1 VDRALFE
8 EMRGME
14 DEHWWLVGRG
24 RILLSIVEQEC
35 ERRGGRVERLL
46 DVGSGT
52 GAMLQELSRFADE
65 AVGVETDPIPLAMS
79 RERGLAVQEAPAND
93 LPSSDES
100 VDVLTAFDVLEHVPD
115 DVGAAAEFLR
125 VLRPGGVAIVSVPAY
140 SWLWSGHDVVHGHH
154 RRYTTG
160 SLVGSL
166 RSAGFDVRSSGYFN
180 SFLLPVAIADRLAAR
195 VLRRP
200 SKSDLQPLYPPLNA
214 VLRRI
219 LLAERSRVLRGG
231 FPAGLSAFAVAERP
245 A

>member
-14 DEHWWLVGRG
+14 TEHWWLVGRG
-24 RILLSIVEQEC
+24 RILLAIVEQEC
-35 ERRGGRVERLL
+35 ARRGGHVDRLL

-52 GAMLQELSRFADE
+52 GAILQELSRFADE

-79 RERGLAVQEAPAND
+79 RERGLTVQEAPANA
-93 LPSSDES
+93 LPFPDGS

-115 DVGAAAEFLR
+115 DIAAATEFLR
-125 VLRPGGVAIVSVPAY
+125 VLRPGGAAIVSVPAY
-140 SWLWSGHDVVHGHH
+140 AWLWSGHDVVHGHH

-160 SLVGSL
+160 TLARSLHA
-166 RSAGFDVRSSGYFN
+166 AGLDVRRSGYFN
-180 SFLLPVAIADRLAAR
+180 SLLLPVAITERLLAR

-200 SKSDLQPLYPPLNA
+200 SRSDLRPVYPPLNA

-231 FPAGLSAFAVAERP
+231 FPAGLSAFAIAERP